1 MSITALVRNYISF
14 SGDQESDLIFAT
26 SELEDSPAQQEIIS
40 LALGANTIT
49 LPDVEGFTVHGLAI
63 VPPATDAGLVTLKGV
78 AGDTG
83 ILLSSTG
90 VSVIQFGTTLPAS
103 IVLSAAAAVTG
114 WRLIWF

>member
-1 MSITALVRNYISF
+1 VSISALVRNYISF

-26 SELEDSPAQQEIIS
+26 SELEDSPAQQQVVTLSI
-40 LALGANTIT
+40 GANTIT
-49 LPDVEGFTVHGLAI
+49 LPDVDGFTVHGLVI

-90 VSVIQFGTTLPAS
+90 ASVIQFGETLPAS
-103 IVLSAAAAVTG
+103 IVLSAAAEVNG

>member
-14 SGDQESDLIFAT
+14 SGDQDSEFIFT
-26 SELEDSPAQQEIIS
+26 TPELEDSPAQQQVIS
-40 LALGANTIT
+40 LSLGANTIT
-49 LPDVEGFTVHGLAI
+49 LPSVTGFTVHGLAI